1 MRARPGLLAAA
12 LLAPLL
18 AAQAPPPRPPT
29 PTFGTGIEIIN
40 LTVSVT
46 DADGRYVTSLDRPDF
61 AVFEDGIRQELSLYT
76 HEDLPIS
83 LTLMVDTSAS
93 MEEKLPTAQA
103 AATRFLKTLRPQDRG
118 AVMQF
123 SDRATVLQDFTA
135 DLPSLEAAVKATRAA
150 GPTSLHNALYIA
162 LKELGKQKSANEM
175 RRRAIVLLSD
185 GEDTASL
192 VSDDQVLELARRS
205 EVSIY
210 CISLRPNRAADRE
223 RLAFS
228 QAAYLLT
235 TLAKESGGQVHFPNS
250 LSELDGVYERIAE
263 ELRTQYSMGY
273 VSANG
278 RRDGKWRRIVV
289 RVPQRDDLVIRHRV
303 GYYAPRS

>member
-18 AAQAPPPRPPT
+18 AAQAPSPRPPT
-29 PTFGTGIEIIN
+29 PSFGTGIEIIN

-46 DADGRYVTSLDRPDF
+46 DADGRYVTSLGQPDF
-61 AVFEDGIRQELSLYT
+61 AVFEDGIRQELTLYT

-83 LTLMVDTSAS
+83 LTLMLDTSAS

-103 AATRFLKTLRPQDRG
+103 AAVRFLKTLRSQDRA

-135 DLPSLEAAVKATRAA
+135 DLPSLEAAVKLTRAA

-162 LKELGKQKSANEM
+162 LKELSKQKSATEM

-210 CISLRPNRAADRE
+210 CISLRPNRPADRE

-228 QAAYLLT
+228 QAAYLLS

-273 VSANG
+273 VPANA

-289 RVPQRDDLVIRHRV
+289 RVPQREDLVIRHRV